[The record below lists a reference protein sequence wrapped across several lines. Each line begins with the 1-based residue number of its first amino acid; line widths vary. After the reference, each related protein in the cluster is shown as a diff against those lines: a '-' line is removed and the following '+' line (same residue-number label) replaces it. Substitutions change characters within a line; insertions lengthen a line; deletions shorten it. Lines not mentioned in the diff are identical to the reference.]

1 MAHGGKVHKK
11 EEEEIGH
18 GQNDRPWVYFMIDS
32 FFLCTQFF
40 VVTFKIKSDEIVLPQ
55 KLPPGGTAMA
65 RQVAVDTKKKLSVHV
80 SQAASGGAAYSFR
93 ANEPEVGLSGLVDR
107 LASSTSA
114 GVEYQ
119 VRVSYEPDVRWEH
132 VIAVFNACS
141 KLKIAECGLIP
152 LRGRDAGP

>member
-1 MAHGGKVHKK
+1 MAHRGGGASHSD
-11 EEEEIGH
+11 EGGGGH
-18 GQNDRPWVYFMIDS
+18 GGNDRPWVYFMIDS

-55 KLPPGGTAMA
+55 RLPPGGTAMA
-65 RQVAVDTKKKLSVHV
+65 RQVAVDAKKKLSVHV
-80 SQAASGGAAYSFR
+80 SPAGAGAAYQFMQR
-93 ANEPEVGLSGLVDR
+93 EVDLAGFNEM
-107 LASSTSA
+107 LASSTGG

-141 KLKIAECGLIP
+141 KAKIAECGLIP
-152 LRGRDAGP
+152 LRGRDAAP

>member
-1 MAHGGKVHKK
+1 MAHRGSAHQ
-11 EEEEIGH
+11 EEEIGH
-18 GQNDRPWVYFMIDS
+18 GSNDRPWVYFMIDS

-55 KLPPGGTAMA
+55 RLPPGGTAMA
-65 RQVAVDTKKKLSVHV
+65 RQVAMDTKKKLQVHV
-80 SQAASGGAAYSFR
+80 SQSGGGGAAYSIGL
-93 ANEPEVGLSGLVDR
+93 ASSGEVPLSGLVDR
-107 LASSTSA
+107 LAAATSA

-141 KLKIAECGLIP
+141 RLKIAECGLIP

>member
-1 MAHGGKVHKK
+1 MAHRGGHK
-11 EEEEIGH
+11 EEAEIGQ
-18 GQNDRPWVYFMIDS
+18 GANDRPWVYFMIDS

-65 RQVAVDTKKKLSVHV
+65 RQVAVDSKRKLTVHV
-80 SQAASGGAAYSFR
+80 SQGAGGAIYQFMQR
-93 ANEPEVGLSGLVDR
+93 EVNLSGFVDT
-107 LASSTSA
+107 LATSTGA
-114 GVEYQ
+114 GIEYQ

-132 VIAVFNACS
+132 VIAIFNACN
-141 KLKIAECGLIP
+141 KLKITECGLIP